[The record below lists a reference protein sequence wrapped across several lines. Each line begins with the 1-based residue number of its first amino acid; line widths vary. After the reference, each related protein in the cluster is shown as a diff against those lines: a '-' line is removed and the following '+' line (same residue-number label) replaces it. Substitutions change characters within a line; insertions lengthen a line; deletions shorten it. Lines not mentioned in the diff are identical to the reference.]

1 MADDKDIVLGPDDC
15 AIVFRSDGTIHV
27 IMSLRET
34 PQSRVSRAELQEA
47 LTMLGISK
55 SELEPLSTITD
66 DDTEDELEGGVEEE
80 EVGEGWPPKPSGGH
94 LN

>member
-1 MADDKDIVLGPDDC
+1 MADEKDIVLQPDDC

-27 IMSLRET
+27 IMSLRDT

-47 LTMLGISK
+47 LSMLGISK
-55 SELEPLSTITD
+55 SELEPLATIED
-66 DDTEDELEGGVEEE
+66 DDTEDE
-80 EVGEGWPPKPSGGH
+80 EVQTVGAILPPKPSGGH